1 MSRQTH
7 CACKN
12 YNNVQQTTLVH
23 NIYCAMMKSEL
34 TLYKMT
40 RRDSLVDPVQPM
52 EQVTPHSLQM
62 NED

>member
-1 MSRQTH
+1 
-7 CACKN
+7 
-12 YNNVQQTTLVH
+12 
-23 NIYCAMMKSEL
+23 MKSEL